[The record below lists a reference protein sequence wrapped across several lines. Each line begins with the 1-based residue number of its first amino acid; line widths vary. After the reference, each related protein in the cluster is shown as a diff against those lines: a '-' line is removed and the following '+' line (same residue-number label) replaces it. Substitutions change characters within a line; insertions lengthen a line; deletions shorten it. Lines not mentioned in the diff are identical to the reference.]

1 MIEEYNSQ
9 TTTPQMVFLGLDEK
23 IREGLVYKEVYKGA
37 PMWAVD
43 VTPKGS
49 HQTRAKD
56 LIKRLEDRGL
66 SFMTAR
72 MILTFSAS
80 EAAIY
85 AQARALIDW
94 NARNPYCGGCGQPT
108 LSVNAGGKRVCP
120 PKDFGQIKGAI
131 GATSVATPTDP
142 LERPPCST
150 RGRIS
155 NLSFPRTD
163 PTVIMAVVSS
173 DGQKILLGR
182 QTRFPPY
189 WFSTLAG
196 FIEPAESIEEAVRR
210 EVYEESGVTV
220 GRVVIHSSQP
230 WPYPANLMVCSLLC
244 TNDPLQ
250 LTCIQIG
257 AIGQTIPTAETIDL
271 GNDPELEDAKWF
283 SFDEVREALRVGT
296 SGIGEPAGPG
306 YKEGNLRLPPPTAVC
321 VLG

>member
-9 TTTPQMVFLGLDEK
+9 VTIPQMVFLGLDEK
-23 IREGLVYKEVYKGA
+23 IKEGLVYKNVYKGA

-49 HQTRAKD
+49 HETRAKQ
-56 LIKRLEDRGL
+56 LIKDMEDRGL
-66 SFMTAR
+66 SFMEGR
-72 MILTFSAS
+72 MILTFSAP
-80 EAAIY
+80 EGAIY

-131 GATSVATPTDP
+131 GSTSPVTPTDP
-142 LERPPCST
+142 IERPPCST

-173 DGQKILLGR
+173 DGQKVLLGR
-182 QTRFPPY
+182 QKRFPPY

-230 WPYPANLMVCSLLC
+230 WPYPANLMVCYFFPSF
-244 TNDPLQ
+244 
-250 LTCIQIG
+250 IG
-257 AIGQTIPTAETIDL
+257 IVLI
-271 GNDPELEDAKWF
+271 
-283 SFDEVREALRVGT
+283 
-296 SGIGEPAGPG
+296 
-306 YKEGNLRLPPPTAVC
+306 YK
-321 VLG
+321 

>member
-1 MIEEYNSQ
+1 MKFKDIQPLIGDNLFSKSEDQMIEEYSSAA
-9 TTTPQMVFLGLDEK
+9 TTPQIVFLGLDEK
-23 IREGLVYKEVYKGA
+23 IREGLVYKSMYHGA
-37 PMWAVD
+37 PVWAVD

-49 HQTRAKD
+49 HESQAKS
-56 LIKRLEDRGL
+56 LIKEMEGRGL
-66 SFMTAR
+66 SFMQAR
-72 MILTFSAS
+72 MILTFSAE
-80 EAAIY
+80 EAAVY
-85 AQARALIDW
+85 AQARALVDW

-131 GATSVATPTDP
+131 GATSLATPTDP
-142 LERPPCST
+142 LDRPPCST
-150 RGRIS
+150 RGKIS

-182 QTRFPPY
+182 QKRFPPA

-230 WPYPANLMVCSLLC
+230 WPYPANLMVS
-244 TNDPLQ
+244 PV
-250 LTCIQIG
+250 IH
-257 AIGQTIPTAETIDL
+257 AIYL
-271 GNDPELEDAKWF
+271 K
-283 SFDEVREALRVGT
+283 
-296 SGIGEPAGPG
+296 
-306 YKEGNLRLPPPTAVC
+306 C
-321 VLG
+321 